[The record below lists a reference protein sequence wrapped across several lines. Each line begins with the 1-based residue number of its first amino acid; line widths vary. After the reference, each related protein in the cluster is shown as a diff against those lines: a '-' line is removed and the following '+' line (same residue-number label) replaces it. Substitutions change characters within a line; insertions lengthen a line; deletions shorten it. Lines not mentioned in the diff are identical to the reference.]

1 MAKLMITRRGSKW
14 QYRFYVGKV
23 DGKQKFISK
32 SGFPTQKEAQSAGTE
47 ALYEFE
53 SKGVRLKNTNISVSD
68 FCDLW
73 IENQAVF
80 NYKRNTINNYIRII
94 ESRIKPVLGFYKLT
108 DINTLAIQNFIN
120 DIKKEGLGKNRTSE
134 ILKVLS
140 VMLNYAVDIK
150 YIKTNPCKD
159 VKLPK
164 FSSPENKRY
173 IITKSDINKILDRFK
188 DSRFYIPILIG
199 YYTGFRI
206 GEVFGLTWEDVD
218 FENKTLTVNKALS
231 VEDGGRVFIDTPK
244 TEKSNRTI
252 KVSDFLIQELKKE
265 EIKQKENKLFY
276 GEYYFL
282 QYVDEKQDA
291 ASNIVKNIIS
301 IQANIPIDKP
311 KINFICIDEN
321 GSLTTQNSFKYASRV
336 IRKDMGIKFNFH
348 SLRHTHATK
357 LIEAGA
363 NIKEVQLRLGHSS
376 IKTTLDVYTKHTDE
390 AEAELVNLFDNI
402 L

>member
-1 MAKLMITRRGSKW
+1 MAKLMITKRGAKW

-32 SGFPTQKEAQSAGTE
+32 SGFNTQKEARSAGTE

-68 FCDLW
+68 FCDFW
-73 IENQAVF
+73 VENQVMF
-80 NYKRNTINNYIRII
+80 NYKQNTINSYIRTI
-94 ESRIKPVLGFYKLT
+94 ESRIKPALGFYKLV
-108 DINTLAIQNFIN
+108 DINTLVIQNFIN
-120 DIKKEGLGKNRTSE
+120 SIKKEGLSKSRTSE
-134 ILKVLS
+134 MLKVLS

-150 YIKTNPCKD
+150 YIKSNPCKD

-164 FSSPENKRY
+164 FSKTESKRY
-173 IITKSDINKILDRFK
+173 IISKTDIDKILDRFK
-188 DSRFYIPILIG
+188 NSRFYIPILIG

-206 GEVFGLTWEDVD
+206 GEVFGLTWNDVD
-218 FENKTLTVNKALS
+218 FENKTLTVNKAMS

-244 TEKSNRTI
+244 TEGANRTI
-252 KVSDFLIQELKKE
+252 KVSDFLIQELRKE
-265 EIKQKENKLFY
+265 KIKQKENKLFY
-276 GEYYFL
+276 GEYYFF
-282 QYVDEKQDA
+282 QYIDEKQDE
-291 ASNIVKNIIS
+291 ASNIIKSIIS
-301 IQANIPIDKP
+301 VQSNIPVEKP
-311 KINFICIDEN
+311 RINFICLDEN

-336 IRKDMGIKFNFH
+336 IKNELGIKFNFH

-363 NIKEVQLRLGHSS
+363 NIKEVQLRLGHAS
-376 IKTTLDVYTKHTDE
+376 IKTTLDIYTKHTDK
-390 AEAELVNLFDNI
+390 AEAELVNLLDNI